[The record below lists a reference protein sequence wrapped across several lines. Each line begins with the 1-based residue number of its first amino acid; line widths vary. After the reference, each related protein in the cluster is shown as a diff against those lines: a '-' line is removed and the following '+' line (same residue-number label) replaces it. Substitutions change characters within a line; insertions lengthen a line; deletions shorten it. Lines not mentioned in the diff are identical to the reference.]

1 MNLTMIDDIIIM
13 VQNKMVYA
21 YFMEGYT
28 VS

>member
-1 MNLTMIDDIIIM
+1 MNLTVIDDIIIM

-28 VS
+28 VN